1 MIIIVIGWA
10 LGMCFIVRL
19 FAMVVNVWLARWT
32 LMVEDGFDQTISK
45 LKSNIKSNMNAL
57 EVSLQL
63 VLEYR
68 CCICFEIGLSIL
80 NSVDDM

>member
-1 MIIIVIGWA
+1 
-10 LGMCFIVRL
+10 
-19 FAMVVNVWLARWT
+19 MVD
-32 LMVEDGFDQTISK
+32 DGFDQTISK
-45 LKSNIKSNMNAL
+45 LKSNMKSNMNAL

-68 CCICFEIGLSIL
+68 CCICFAIGFSIL